1 MSASPVDKDLVKT
14 IAQQI
19 CRMKGI
25 EVRRK
30 AIKELSIQHG
40 GHRRVAFEDALRT
53 EIDRIWISRKTEIQ
67 YPEVREQK
75 AGWRKYFF

>member
-30 AIKELSIQHG
+30 AIKELAIQHG
-40 GHRRVAFEDALRT
+40 GNRRVIFQDALESEVLRQ
-53 EIDRIWISRKTEIQ
+53 WIGK
-67 YPEVREQK
+67 K
-75 AGWRKYFF
+75 

>member
-30 AIKELSIQHG
+30 AIKELAIQHG
-40 GHRRVAFEDALRT
+40 GLRRVVFQDALQA
-53 EIDRIWISRKTEIQ
+53 EIDRIWIRRK
-67 YPEVREQK
+67 
-75 AGWRKYFF
+75 G

>member
-1 MSASPVDKDLVKT
+1 MSQPAVDMHLVKT

-19 CRMKGI
+19 IKMRGI

-40 GHRRVAFEDALRT
+40 GHRRVAFEDALKA
-53 EIDRIWISRKTEIQ
+53 EIDRIWIGRK
-67 YPEVREQK
+67 
-75 AGWRKYFF
+75 G

>member
-19 CRMKGI
+19 IKMRGI

-40 GHRRVAFEDALRT
+40 GHRRVAFEDALRA
-53 EIDRIWISRKTEIQ
+53 EIDRIWIRRK
-67 YPEVREQK
+67 
-75 AGWRKYFF
+75 G